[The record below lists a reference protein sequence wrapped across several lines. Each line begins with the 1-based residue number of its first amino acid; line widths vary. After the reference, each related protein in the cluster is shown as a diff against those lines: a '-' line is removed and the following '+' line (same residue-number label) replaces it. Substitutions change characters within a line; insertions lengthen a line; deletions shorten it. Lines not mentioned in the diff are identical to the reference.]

1 MSTQT
6 VFSDASLA
14 AADRRE
20 AGRTPAAEAARVE
33 RAFLATVGLLAG
45 LEVGLLAFW
54 LIG

>member
-1 MSTQT
+1 MTTQT

-20 AGRTPAAEAARVE
+20 TGHTPATEAARVE
-33 RAFLATVGLLAG
+33 RTFLVTVGLLAG